1 MATGFITHPI
11 YLEHK
16 TGHAH
21 PERPA
26 RIEAILSE
34 LEQQGLLSRM
44 VEITPRSV
52 DESSLLAVHTAD
64 YLQTAQTD
72 IESGAR
78 QLSTG
83 DTSVCPASWDVA
95 KMAAGGLVAAVDA
108 VVGGQV
114 TNAFC
119 AARPPGHHATIQKG
133 MGFCVFSN
141 VAVAA
146 RHAQQAHGIG
156 KILIVDW
163 DVHHGNGTQDVFY
176 DDDSV
181 FFFSTHQSPW
191 YPGTGDADE
200 TGVGEGLGAT
210 KNVPLAA
217 GAGRAEIF
225 NAISDKL
232 IPACE
237 KFRPELIFLS
247 AGFDS
252 RRNDPLGGF
261 LLDDQDFADLTRLMS
276 EIADQFANGRVV
288 SALEGGYS
296 LEGVAKASCAHVA
309 ALLGLEDSGA

>member
-1 MATGFITHPI
+1 MATGLVTDSI
-11 YLEHK
+11 YLDHD

-26 RIEAILSE
+26 RIEAVLGE
-34 LEQQGLLSRM
+34 LESQKLRERLQ
-44 VEITPRSV
+44 VIVPQPV
-52 DESSLLAVHTAD
+52 DEESLLRVHSAD
-64 YLQTAQTD
+64 YLKTAQSD
-72 IESGAR
+72 IESGAC

-95 KMAAGGLVAAVDA
+95 KMAAGGIVSAVDA
-108 VVGGQV
+108 VMGGV
-114 TNAFC
+114 VDNAFC
-119 AARPPGHHATIQKG
+119 ATRPPGHHACPQKG

-146 RHAQQAHGIG
+146 RHAQQKYGVG
-156 KILIVDW
+156 KVVIVDW

-181 FFFSTHQSPW
+181 LFFSTHQSPW

-200 TGVGEGLGAT
+200 TGTGRGLGAT

-217 GAGRAEIF
+217 GAGKNEVIAAF
-225 NAISDKL
+225 SDFL
-232 IPACE
+232 LPMCE
-237 KFRPELIFLS
+237 KFRPELVFIS

-261 LLDDQDFADLTRLMS
+261 TLDDGDFVELTRLMMS
-276 EIADQFANGRVV
+276 IARQFADGRIV

-296 LEGVAKASCAHVA
+296 LEGVAKGSSAHVA
-309 ALLGLEDSGA
+309 TLLDG